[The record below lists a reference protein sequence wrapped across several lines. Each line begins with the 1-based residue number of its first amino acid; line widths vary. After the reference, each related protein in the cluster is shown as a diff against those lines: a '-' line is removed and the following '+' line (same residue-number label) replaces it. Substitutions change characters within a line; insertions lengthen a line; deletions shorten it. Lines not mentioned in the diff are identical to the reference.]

1 MQKRYPKQ
9 LSYGAN
15 NAVIA
20 LNETEVAKIFSGDTR
35 SDVGSEAE
43 KMKFANEI
51 NELVVKFT
59 RLDFDESNNWDML
72 VMERIYAIDFRAYEI
87 EKREL
92 WMNVFEDELSQLHR
106 AGFVHRDL
114 NRPSNLPGEKFDN
127 ILLTNTGVRLIDVGV
142 SALRKNVGD
151 KLFEKFVELEG
162 KELEVFKTFF
172 LSR

>member
-20 LNETEVAKIFSGDTR
+20 LNETTVAKIFSGDTR

-51 NELVVKFT
+51 NELVVKFI
-59 RLDFDESNNWDML
+59 RLDFDEQNNWDML
-72 VMERIYAIDFRAYEI
+72 VMERIYAVDFRSYEI

-92 WMNVFEDELSQLHR
+92 WMNVFEDELSQLHK
-106 AGFVHRDL
+106 AGFAHRDL
-114 NRPSNLPGEKFDN
+114 KRPSNLPGEKFDN
-127 ILLTNTGVRLIDVGV
+127 ILLTTNGIRLIDVGV

-151 KLFEKFVELEG
+151 KLFDKFVELELQ
-162 KELEVFKTFF
+162 ELEVFKAFF
-172 LSR
+172 LTR